1 LLEPLEGFCIVNC
14 QSGWLGLWVIVA
26 NDFEKATI
34 AGRTGIGSNDA
45 IMRLLGFAHS
55 GEAKLY

>member
-1 LLEPLEGFCIVNC
+1 
-14 QSGWLGLWVIVA
+14 VIVA
-26 NDFEKATI
+26 NDFEEATI